1 MARNFKGQSDEKN
14 IVREKRTISANDV
27 PPNLRRRVE
36 QEENAMAVESVKNSC
51 KSPSEI
57 NWELFKGFRYGSN
70 GVNVDETEADKYLQ
84 KYISVSVSEGKSEE
98 NLCFLLFQMFWK
110 GDRGLSKSMRD
121 AVAMLPRLKKSSQV
135 VILESLISFYEEQ
148 HNVDEVAR
156 CYYSLYEIFHNGI
169 GVAIDQDKA
178 EMYLKESLKRE
189 NADYKREALR
199 RLYVRDYTEDSQ
211 LSCEDYC
218 YQRLIQEKVQ
228 MAEYDYAVYLSKI
241 EKSDEAIHWFVQA
254 GDYRSAYAE
263 VDILD
268 KKKIEHAVKVFQDAM
283 VLENVY
289 KDSLLVI
296 RDNFKGVK
304 GLFACRRTLSFLGM
318 SWRYSV
324 FSAFYAFYRAFKLSK
339 LLFISGLLGYV
350 FIAVTGIVE
359 EAWYSYAWWSILWTA
374 IMLLIDIWRRNR
386 WLKGCQLWEKIEK
399 HRQLAVLNSIFYDSK
414 EILSRKPRKNS
425 LVVAFSILLI
435 LALPGFF
442 PPEMLASLSKAQSAT
457 KTVST
462 VKQENKSVSKAL
474 SQQQNSNDQ
483 AANQQPKEL
492 KTMTYTRFTDNA
504 YGFSFDYPQSLPPL
518 KQGNDHDGTAATY
531 YSIML
536 NPNFYGIAGV
546 EFTGEPSIN
555 VDRDIEKEKR
565 DDTKRNVQAQ
575 KINEFSYVITWEDSN
590 ARRHER
596 KVFLVM
602 YKGKVQRQVIVF
614 RYRGEFDPALKG
626 IAQHITDSFVAK
638 KQ

>member
-178 EMYLKESLKRE
+178 ETYLKESLKRE
-189 NADYKREALR
+189 NADYKREDLR

-218 YQRLIQEKVQ
+218 YQRLIQEKVSK
-228 MAEYDYAVYLSKI
+228 AEYDYAVYLSKI
-241 EKSDEAIHWFVQA
+241 EKSDEAIHWFIQA
-254 GDYRSAYAE
+254 GDYNNAYVE

-268 KKKIEHAVKVFQDAM
+268 KKKVEYALKEFQEA
-283 VLENVY
+283 EAFSNVY

-296 RDNFKGVK
+296 KDNFKGVK
-304 GLFACRRTLSFLGM
+304 KLFACRRTLSFWGM

-324 FSAFYAFYRAFKLSK
+324 FGVFYAFYHAFKLSK
-339 LLFISGLLGYV
+339 LLFASGLLGYV
-350 FIAVTGIVE
+350 FIGISGIE
-359 EAWYSYAWWSILWTA
+359 EQAWYSYMWWSILWTA
-374 IMLLIDIWRRNR
+374 IVLLIDIWRRTR
-386 WLKGCQLWEKIEK
+386 WLKGCQLWEKIEA
-399 HRQLAVLNSIFYDSK
+399 HRQLKVLEPVFHDSK
-414 EILSRKPRKNS
+414 EILSGKPRKNS
-425 LVVAFSILLI
+425 LTVAFSIFLI

-442 PPEMLASLSKAQSAT
+442 PPETLASLSKAQSAT
-457 KTVST
+457 KTVPV
-462 VKQENKSVSKAL
+462 VKQEKIPTNQAL
-474 SQQQNSNDQ
+474 NQQQKPNEQ
-483 AANQQPKEL
+483 AVNQQQIEL
-492 KTMTYTRFTDNA
+492 TQITYTRFSDNA

-518 KQGNDHDGTAATY
+518 KKGNDHDGTAAT
-531 YSIML
+531 
-536 NPNFYGIAGV
+536 
-546 EFTGEPSIN
+546 
-555 VDRDIEKEKR
+555 
-565 DDTKRNVQAQ
+565 
-575 KINEFSYVITWEDSN
+575 
-590 ARRHER
+590 
-596 KVFLVM
+596 
-602 YKGKVQRQVIVF
+602 
-614 RYRGEFDPALKG
+614 
-626 IAQHITDSFVAK
+626 
-638 KQ
+638 

>member
-1 MARNFKGQSDEKN
+1 MARDLQGQSEEKN
-14 IVREKRTISANDV
+14 IVREKRTISVNDV
-27 PPNLRRRVE
+27 PLSLRLRVE
-36 QEENAMAVESVKNSC
+36 QEENAIAVESIKDSC

-70 GVNVDETEADKYLQ
+70 GVNVDDTEADKYLQ

-121 AVAMLPRLKKSSQV
+121 AVAMLPILKKSSKV
-135 VILESLISFYEEQ
+135 VILESLIVFYEEQ

-169 GVAIDQDKA
+169 GVVIDQDKA
-178 EMYLKESLKRE
+178 ETYLKESLKRE
-189 NADYKREALR
+189 NADYKREDLR
-199 RLYVRDYTEDSQ
+199 RLYARDYTEDSQ

-254 GDYRSAYAE
+254 GDYRSAYVE

-268 KKKIEHAVKVFQDAM
+268 KKKIEHAVKVFQDAR
-283 VLENVY
+283 VLDNVY

-359 EAWYSYAWWSILWTA
+359 EAWYSYAWWSLLWTA

-386 WLKGCQLWEKIEK
+386 WLNGCQLWEKIEK
-399 HRQLAVLNSIFYDSK
+399 HRQLAVLNSIFYESK

-462 VKQENKSVSKAL
+462 VKQENMSVSKAL
-474 SQQQNSNDQ
+474 SQQKNPTDQ
-483 AANQQPKEL
+483 AASQQQKEL
-492 KTMTYTRFTDNA
+492 KPMTYTRFTDNA

-518 KQGNDHDGTAATY
+518 TQGDDYGGTAATRY
-531 YSIML
+531 GIKLS
-536 NPNFYGIAGV
+536 PNFYGVACV
-546 EFTGEPSIN
+546 EFAGGRSIN
-555 VDRDIEKEKR
+555 LGRDIEHEIH
-565 DDTKRNVQAQ
+565 DDTKQDVQVK
-575 KINEFSYVITWEDSN
+575 KINEYTYTITWKDSN
-590 ARRHER
+590 AWRYER

-602 YKGKVQRQVIVF
+602 HKGQMQRQVIEF
-614 RYRGEFDPALKG
+614 RYRGEVDPNLKV
-626 IAQHITDSFVAK
+626 IAQHITDSFVEK
-638 KQ
+638 K